1 MEYIKKQT
9 FKKAVH
15 YQVIDVMVD
24 FMCTLDTLGLTEFRI
39 HDYHDWWCR
48 YMMVQQ

>member
-15 YQVIDVMVD
+15 YQAIGVMVD
-24 FMCTLDTLGLTEFRI
+24 FMCTILLD
-39 HDYHDWWCR
+39 
-48 YMMVQQ
+48 